1 MRRRLARLGSGI
13 LAAGLAA
20 SLIACSG
27 GGAQQ
32 DGDGGAAQSEEI
44 ELSAGWVSAID
55 QIGLPAALDQGF
67 FEDEGLDVAV
77 AEPFASGVDQLNAL
91 ETDQIQFAQVGAP
104 LIGAVL
110 KGADYVIVGNYTGSA
125 AQLGID
131 ETMAI
136 VAKSDAGV
144 SGDDL
149 SSLRGK
155 RLGVTVGSINH
166 LYLLALLEDNGMTPD
181 DVEIVNTAATDLAV
195 ALQTDGIDAAVI
207 WDPWPMTIEQQVEGT
222 ETVLRGGGYIGF
234 MGYIVAKRDFVE
246 QNPDAVERFLR
257 ARAAADQ
264 WMRENPDDAAQTATR
279 WLSGMDEGIAQEAMA
294 FNIKQLDGRIS
305 ACNFQALSDAEDT
318 LFALGSID
326 GTFDVNEVFVPG
338 PINTIADES
347 PELFEDLA
355 AVPDSARIT
364 DGFVFDPAAGMCG

>member
-27 GGAQQ
+27 GGSQQ

>member
-27 GGAQQ
+27 GGSQQ

-110 KGADYVIVGNYTGSA
+110 KGSDYVIVGNYTGSA

-136 VAKSDAGV
+136 VAKSEAGV

>member
-305 ACNFQALSDAEDT
+305 ACNFQALSD
-318 LFALGSID
+318 

>member
-27 GGAQQ
+27 GGSQQ

-136 VAKSDAGV
+136 VAKSEAGV

>member
-27 GGAQQ
+27 GGTQQ

>member
-1 MRRRLARLGSGI
+1 